1 MGIADVAELSLKG
14 GDPVAALAQ
23 LQEQVRA
30 RPSDPKLRIFLFQL
44 LCVLGQWERAL
55 NQLDVASN
63 LDPEALAMAQT
74 YREAVHCEAVR
85 DDVFNGKKSPLIFGQ
100 PEQWLAL
107 LIESLLLAGQGE
119 HERSIQLRSRAFEE
133 APATAGDIDGRPFAW
148 ISDADSRL
156 GPVLEAV
163 INGRYY
169 WVPFSRLNKI
179 ELEPPEDLRDMVWI
193 PGRLQF
199 ENGGESVALI
209 PTRYPGSAGTAD
221 GLIALARKTVWE
233 EIAPDSHRGLGQRVL
248 VTDVDEVP
256 LLEARTITL
265 AASVEE
271 PTGIADS
278 ESIICCR

>member
-1 MGIADVAELSLKG
+1 MGLADIAERNLKS

-30 RPSDPKLRIFLFQL
+30 RPADPKLRIFLFQL

-74 YREAVHCEAVR
+74 YRDAVQCEAVR
-85 DDVFNGKKSPLIFGQ
+85 RDVFDGKKSPLIFGQ

-107 LIESLLLAGQGE
+107 LIESLLLAGAGE
-119 HERSIQLRSRAFEE
+119 HERSMQLRSRAFDE
-133 APATAGDIDGRPFAW
+133 APTTGGEIDGRPFAW

-169 WVPFSRLNKI
+169 WVPFSRLTKI

-193 PGRLQF
+193 PARLQF

-209 PTRYPGSAGTAD
+209 PTRYPGSESAAD

-233 EIAPDSHRGLGQRVL
+233 EIAPGSHRGLGQRVL
-248 VTDVDEVP
+248 ATDADEVP

-265 AASVEE
+265 TGTVEE
-271 PTGIADS
+271 ITEIADDHG
-278 ESIICCR
+278 